1 MRKAIK
7 SLSLLV
13 IACLALFGISACNFS
28 KSTSTTKKTTTKS
41 TSTTKKT
48 TTNRTTTE
56 EAIEPNSLVIRI
68 DDSKDTDS
76 LKNTVKVTNVDTNTE
91 VHNDEKLTIDSNLN
105 IKLFNKASDVHIRVT
120 MDDMVVYDWFHFE
133 QLTNDAGNEVM
144 DLTVSGT
151 VIIEVNTGAIPL
163 KNYKVYYSSDVEN
176 VVIKA
181 FWNDFDA
188 GFLPE
193 EVPFD
198 SGAELVEDTPICIE
212 VTNNNTVPVMLVLY
226 INDQVEDYTK
236 IEANSEGHFY
246 NRQLDGKMDL
256 KVEQY
261 ENYTINYTALT
272 NTEIKVYNSENTFDL
287 KEIEN
292 GSSSI
297 KHTSL
302 YIEVKNNGSSKVML
316 TITYNDKSLVKI
328 IDTDEEYQ
336 ASNLKLEGNMVI
348 ETKTITGYNFTLN
361 IDSSV
366 DTELVMVNA
375 FYDDVDGAVYLDE
388 GDIIPTGAKVHLV
401 VFNAT
406 ESNVEVKLTFGSTT
420 ETITVGY
427 SDSGYETDSYLITD
441 NLTINVKQ

>member
-1 MRKAIK
+1 MRKIIK
-7 SLSLLV
+7 SLSLLIFV
-13 IACLALFGISACNFS
+13 GLALFCFTACNS
-28 KSTSTTKKTTTKS
+28 KNDTKPTDTDTKPTETNPTSKEE
-41 TSTTKKT
+41 
-48 TTNRTTTE
+48 TE
-56 EAIEPNSLVIRI
+56 SNSLVIRI

-76 LKNTVKVTNVDTNTE
+76 LKNTVKVTNLDTNTE
-91 VHNDEKLTIDSNLN
+91 VKDKDILTMDSNLN

-120 MDDMVVYDWFHFE
+120 MDDMVVYDWFYFN
-133 QLTNDAGNEVM
+133 QLTNNDGNEIM
-144 DLTVSGT
+144 DLVVSGT
-151 VIIEVNTGAIPL
+151 IIIEVNTGTIPL

-188 GFLPE
+188 GILPE

-198 SGAELVEDTPICIE
+198 SGAELVEDTLICIE

-261 ENYTINYTALT
+261 ENYTINYNALT
-272 NTEIKVYNSENTFDL
+272 NTTIKVYNSENTFDL

-302 YIEVKNNGSSKVML
+302 YIEIKNNSSSKVML
-316 TITYNDKSLVKI
+316 TITYNDNSLVKI
-328 IDTDEEYQ
+328 IDKDEEYQ
-336 ASNLKLEGNMVI
+336 ASNLYLEGNMTI
-348 ETKTITGYNFTLN
+348 ETKTITGYSFVLN

-375 FYDDVDGAVYLDE
+375 FYDDVDGAVYLEE

-406 ESNVEVKLTFGSTT
+406 ESNVEVKLMFGSTT

-427 SDSGYETDSYLITD
+427 SDSGYETNSYLITD
-441 NLTINVKQ
+441 NLTITVKQ

>member
-1 MRKAIK
+1 MRKILK
-7 SLSLLV
+7 SLSLLIFV
-13 IACLALFGISACNFS
+13 GLALFCFMACNS
-28 KSTSTTKKTTTKS
+28 KNDTKPTDTDTKPTETNPTSKEE
-41 TSTTKKT
+41 
-48 TTNRTTTE
+48 TE
-56 EAIEPNSLVIRI
+56 SNSLVIRI

-76 LKNTVKVTNVDTNTE
+76 LKNTVKVTNLDTNTE
-91 VHNDEKLTIDSNLN
+91 VKDKDILTMDSNLN

-120 MDDMVVYDWFHFE
+120 MDDMVVYDWFYFN
-133 QLTNDAGNEVM
+133 QLTNNDGNEIM
-144 DLTVSGT
+144 DLVVSGT
-151 VIIEVNTGAIPL
+151 IIIEVNTGTIPL

-188 GFLPE
+188 GILPE

-198 SGAELVEDTPICIE
+198 SGAELVEDTLICIE

-261 ENYTINYTALT
+261 ENYTINYNALT
-272 NTEIKVYNSENTFDL
+272 NTTIKVYNSENTFDL

-302 YIEVKNNGSSKVML
+302 YIEVENNSSSKVML
-316 TITYNDKSLVKI
+316 TITYNDNSLVKI
-328 IDTDEEYQ
+328 IDKDEEYQ
-336 ASNLKLEGNMVI
+336 ASNLYLEGNMII
-348 ETKTITGYNFTLN
+348 ETKTITGYSFVIN

-375 FYDDVDGAVYLDE
+375 FYDDVDGAVYLEE

-406 ESNVEVKLTFGSTT
+406 ESNVEVKLMFGSTT

-427 SDSGYETDSYLITD
+427 SDSGYETNSYIITD
-441 NLTINVKQ
+441 NLTITVKQ

>member
-1 MRKAIK
+1 MRKIIK
-7 SLSLLV
+7 SLSLLIFV
-13 IACLALFGISACNFS
+13 GLALFCFTACNS
-28 KSTSTTKKTTTKS
+28 KNDTKPTDTNTKPTETNPTSKEE
-41 TSTTKKT
+41 
-48 TTNRTTTE
+48 TE
-56 EAIEPNSLVIRI
+56 SNSLVIRI

-76 LKNTVKVTNVDTNTE
+76 LKNTVKVTNLDTNTE
-91 VHNDEKLTIDSNLN
+91 VKDKDILTMDSNLN

-120 MDDMVVYDWFHFE
+120 MDDMVVYDWFYFN
-133 QLTNDAGNEVM
+133 QLTNDDGNEIM
-144 DLTVSGT
+144 DLVVSGT
-151 VIIEVNTGAIPL
+151 VIIEVNTGTIPL

-188 GFLPE
+188 GILPE

-226 INDQVEDYTK
+226 INDQVEDYKK
-236 IEANSEGHFY
+236 IEANSEGQFY

-272 NTEIKVYNSENTFDL
+272 NTTIKVYNSENTFDL

-302 YIEVKNNGSSKVML
+302 YIEVKNNSSSKVML
-316 TITYNDKSLVKI
+316 TITYNDNSLVKI
-328 IDTDEEYQ
+328 IDKDEEYQ
-336 ASNLKLEGNMVI
+336 ASNLYLEGNMVI
-348 ETKTITGYNFTLN
+348 ETKTITGYSFVIN

-366 DTELVMVNA
+366 DTELVMANA
-375 FYDDVDGAVYLDE
+375 FYDDVDGAVYLEE

-406 ESNVEVKLTFGSTT
+406 ESNVEVKLMFGSTT

-441 NLTINVKQ
+441 NLTITVKQ

>member
-1 MRKAIK
+1 MRKIIK
-7 SLSLLV
+7 SLSLLIFV
-13 IACLALFGISACNFS
+13 GLALFCFTACNS
-28 KSTSTTKKTTTKS
+28 KNDTKPTDTNTKPTETNPTSKEE
-41 TSTTKKT
+41 
-48 TTNRTTTE
+48 TE
-56 EAIEPNSLVIRI
+56 SNSLVIRI

-76 LKNTVKVTNVDTNTE
+76 LKNTVKVTNLDTNTE
-91 VHNDEKLTIDSNLN
+91 VKDKDILTMDSNLN

-120 MDDMVVYDWFHFE
+120 MDDMVVYDWFYFN
-133 QLTNDAGNEVM
+133 QLTNDDGNEIM
-144 DLTVSGT
+144 DLVVSGT
-151 VIIEVNTGAIPL
+151 VIIEVNTGTIPL

-188 GFLPE
+188 GILPE

-226 INDQVEDYTK
+226 INDQVEDYKK
-236 IEANSEGHFY
+236 IEANSEGQFY

-272 NTEIKVYNSENTFDL
+272 NTTIKVYNSENTFDL

-302 YIEVKNNGSSKVML
+302 YIEVKNNSSSKVML
-316 TITYNDKSLVKI
+316 TITYNDNSLVKI
-328 IDTDEEYQ
+328 IDKDEEYQ
-336 ASNLKLEGNMVI
+336 ASNLYLEGNMVI
-348 ETKTITGYNFTLN
+348 ETKTITGYSFVLN

-366 DTELVMVNA
+366 DTELVMANA
-375 FYDDVDGAVYLDE
+375 FYDDVDGAVYLEE

-406 ESNVEVKLTFGSTT
+406 ESNVEVKLMFGSTT

-441 NLTINVKQ
+441 NLTITVKQ